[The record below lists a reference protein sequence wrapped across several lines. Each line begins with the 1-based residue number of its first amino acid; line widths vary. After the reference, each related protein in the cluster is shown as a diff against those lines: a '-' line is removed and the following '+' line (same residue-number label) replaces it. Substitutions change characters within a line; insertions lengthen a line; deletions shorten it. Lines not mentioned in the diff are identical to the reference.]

1 MQKREE
7 ILKELVKLSCSLG
20 KEEKKYVILGEGNV
34 SAKID
39 ENSFWIKESGAQ
51 LKNIQDKDFVEV
63 KTSMILEIL
72 KFEYLPDEKI
82 KEKLVGAKINKSSDA
97 IPSVETM
104 MHAVLLNLED
114 VNFVA
119 HTHPVS
125 VNKILCSK
133 NAESAFS
140 GRLFPDEIVICGLHP
155 LFIRY
160 IDPGLKLAKLIK
172 EEVAN
177 YNYNY
182 GKNPSVILLQNHGI
196 ITLGASVKEVENII
210 FMFVKVSE
218 ILLGTYVTGGPNFLT
233 KEDSERIATRQ
244 DEKYRKKI
252 ISNFDN

>member
-1 MQKREE
+1 MRKRDKA
-7 ILKELVKLSCSLG
+7 LKRLVKLSRSLG

-39 ENSFWIKESGAQ
+39 ENSFWIKASGAQ
-51 LKNIQDKDFVEV
+51 LKNIREKDFVEV
-63 KTSMILEIL
+63 KTSMIIEIL
-72 KFEYLPDEKI
+72 KFDDLSDQEI
-82 KEKLVGAKINKSSDA
+82 KKELIATKINKSSDA

-104 MHAVLLNLED
+104 MHAVLLNLEG

-172 EEVAN
+172 EEVTK
-177 YNYNY
+177 YKYKY
-182 GKNPSVILLQNHGI
+182 KKNPAFILLKNHGI
-196 ITLGASVKEVENII
+196 ITLGSSVKEVENII
-210 FMFVKVSE
+210 SMCVKVSE
-218 ILLGTYVTGGPNFLT
+218 ILIGTYVMGGPNFLT

-252 ISNFDN
+252 ISNFEN

>member
-1 MQKREE
+1 MIKRDEV
-7 ILKELVKLSCSLG
+7 LKKLVKLSRSLG

-39 ENSFWIKESGAQ
+39 ENSFWIKASGAQ
-51 LKNIQDKDFVEV
+51 LKNIRDKDFVDV

-72 KFEYLPDEKI
+72 KFDDLSDQEI
-82 KEKLVGAKINKSSDA
+82 KEELISTKINKSSDA

-172 EEVAN
+172 EEITKYK
-177 YNYNY
+177 YNYK
-182 GKNPSVILLQNHGI
+182 KNPALILLQNHGI
-196 ITLGASVKEVENII
+196 IVLGSSVKEVENITS
-210 FMFVKVSE
+210 MCVKVSK
-218 ILLGTYVTGGPNFLT
+218 ILLGTHILGGPNFLT
-233 KEDSERIATRQ
+233 KENSKRIATRQ
-244 DEKYRKKI
+244 DEEYRKKI

>member
-7 ILKELVKLSCSLG
+7 ILKKLVKLSRSLG
-20 KEEKKYVILGEGNV
+20 KEEKNYVILGEGNV

-39 ENSFWIKESGAQ
+39 ENSLWIKASGAQ
-51 LKNIQDKDFVEV
+51 LNNIKEKNFVEV
-63 KTSMILEIL
+63 KTSLILEIL

-82 KEKLVGAKINKSSDA
+82 KEKLVGAKIDKSSDTQ
-97 IPSVETM
+97 PSIETM
-104 MHAVLLNLED
+104 MHAILLNLD
-114 VNFVA
+114 NVNFVA
-119 HTHPVS
+119 HTHPLA

-140 GRLFPDEIVICGLHP
+140 GRLFPDEITVCGLRP
-155 LFIRY
+155 LLIRY

-172 EEVAN
+172 EEVTN
-177 YNYNY
+177 YNYKY
-182 GKNPSVILLQNHGI
+182 KKNPALILLQNHGI
-196 ITLGASVKEVENII
+196 ITVGSSVKEVENITS
-210 FMFVKVSE
+210 MCVKVSE
-218 ILLGTYVTGGPNFLT
+218 ILLGTYVMGGPKILT